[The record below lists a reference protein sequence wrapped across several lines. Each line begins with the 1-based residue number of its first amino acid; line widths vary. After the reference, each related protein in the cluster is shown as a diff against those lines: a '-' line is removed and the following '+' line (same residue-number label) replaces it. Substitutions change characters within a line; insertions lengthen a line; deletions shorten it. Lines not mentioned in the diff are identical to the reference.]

1 MVTDSTSLVSAAADA
16 VTASTP
22 ATSISHDDNDDDRAP
37 PTGRDG
43 GVPATSSGKHISLLS
58 AGMLLTTWSTSSSNV
73 LYPYTFGVL
82 GVVGGPLMMFVAF
95 YINWKSTRWC
105 VAAARATRSET
116 FGDLGAALLGRKGRV
131 VFEGSQILFQQLFL
145 PVAVVLCSGAV
156 QSMLG
161 GGNTNAGTGNGGGG
175 GEGTPSP
182 LASCNGNMVLLFA
195 VLSWLLIQVSRE
207 IENITAIAYVSCAL
221 MLAMTVSIAVEVIS
235 SNNPQWGNAT
245 NQGQGQGQS
254 PSQATHGEHAY
265 ELFVGVGDHSDR
277 YQWAN
282 VLSAI
287 GTFVYSCLPNCIVV
301 ETMAALRPRDKVR
314 RAEEWKEERMD
325 GRRDEGWKEGRKE
338 GKTDGSTKRV

>member
-16 VTASTP
+16 VTSSSP
-22 ATSISHDDNDDDRAP
+22 AADAVHVSIPTTSISHDDDDDDDRAA
-37 PTGRDG
+37 TGRDG
-43 GVPATSSGKHISLLS
+43 SGPATSSGKHISLLS

-161 GGNTNAGTGNGGGG
+161 KG

-221 MLAMTVSIAVEVIS
+221 MLAMTVSIAVEVVS

-245 NQGQGQGQS
+245 SQGQGQS
-254 PSQATHGEHAY
+254 QSQATHGEHAY
-265 ELFVGVGDHSDR
+265 ELFVGVGDHADR

-314 RAEEWKEERMD
+314 RAEGRKD
-325 GRRDEGWKEGRKE
+325 GRKDGWKYEKCVIN
-338 GKTDGSTKRV
+338 THLHT

>member
-16 VTASTP
+16 VTVSIP
-22 ATSISHDDNDDDRAP
+22 ATSISHDANDDDHAP

-43 GVPATSSGKHISLLS
+43 SGPATSSGKHISLLS

-221 MLAMTVSIAVEVIS
+221 MLAMTVSIAVEVAS

-245 NQGQGQGQS
+245 NQGQGQS

-287 GTFVYSCLPNCIVV
+287 GTFVYSCLPNCIAV

-314 RAEEWKEERMD
+314 RAD
-325 GRRDEGWKEGRKE
+325 GRKKGWMEGGMRDGRKE
-338 GKTDGSTKRV
+338 GKKERKTDGR